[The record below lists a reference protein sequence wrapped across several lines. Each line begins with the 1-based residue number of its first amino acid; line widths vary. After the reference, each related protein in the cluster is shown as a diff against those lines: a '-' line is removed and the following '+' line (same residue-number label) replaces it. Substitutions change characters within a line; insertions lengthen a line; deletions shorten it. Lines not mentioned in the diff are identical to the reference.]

1 MDPNQEKYGL
11 DLHCNMLLDEYNENL
26 PAYQKIMEVAKA
38 ELEKAIKG
46 IGLYIVAHE
55 SRIKSEASLAGK
67 LDLKGYKYNT
77 IADITDIVGIRVVTF
92 FSDEVDKVAVLIDKV
107 FDVDWSQSVDKRKMH
122 ALDSFGYNSLHY
134 ICRIPKSIYYDPELP
149 MVNEL
154 RFEVQMRTALQHVW
168 SNMNHDTGYKSG
180 VDVPKDYI
188 RNLNCLAGMLELAD
202 EQFSIIRT
210 EITNYRRQVQSLV
223 ADGEFDKVPL
233 DLDTF
238 TSYLKLKPFDKLT
251 KKIAAINQ
259 AEIYESSATKY
270 LPAFKALG
278 FETLGDLQKLIKNYG
293 DDAYDLAAY
302 QIGSTDLDII
312 NSTIA
317 VQNLLEVYILKNGGG
332 VLGLEKLFEK
342 VSGPSE
348 QNRPTAERVLANAK
362 CLKFMTENG

>member
-1 MDPNQEKYGL
+1 MYQEKYGL
-11 DLHCNMLLDEYNENL
+11 DLHCSMLLEEYNGNMRS
-26 PAYQKIMEVAKA
+26 YQKIMEIAKR
-38 ELEKAIKG
+38 ELDKAIKG

-55 SRIKSEASLAGK
+55 SRIKTEASLAGK

-92 FSDEVDKVAVLIDKV
+92 FSDEVDKVAVLIDKL

-134 ICRIPKSIYYDPELP
+134 ICRIPKTLFNDPELP

-180 VDVPKDYI
+180 VDVPKEYI

-202 EQFSIIRT
+202 EQFSRIRS
-210 EITNYRRQVQSLV
+210 EITDYRRKVQALV

-233 DLDTF
+233 DMDSF
-238 TSYLKLKPFDKLT
+238 TSYLKLKPFEKLN
-251 KKIAAINQ
+251 KRIASINQ
-259 AEIYESSATKY
+259 AEIYESSAIKY
-270 LPAFKALG
+270 LPAFIALG
-278 FETLGDLQKLIKNYG
+278 FQTLGDLQKLITDYG
-293 DDAYDLAAY
+293 DDAYELAAY
-302 QIGSTDLDII
+302 QIAGTDLDII
-312 NSTIA
+312 SSTIA
-317 VQNLLEVYILKNGGG
+317 IQDLLEVYILKNGGG

-348 QNRPTAERVLANAK
+348 HNRSRAERVLANAQ
-362 CLKFMTENG
+362 CLKFMTRNGR